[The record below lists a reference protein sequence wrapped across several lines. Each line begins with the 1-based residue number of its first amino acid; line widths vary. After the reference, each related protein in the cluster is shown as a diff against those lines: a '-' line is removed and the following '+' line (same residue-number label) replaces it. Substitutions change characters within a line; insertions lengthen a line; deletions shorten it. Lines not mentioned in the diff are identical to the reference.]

1 MQLPITLGT
10 ASVLGILFVGL
21 SVLVTTARVRG
32 GTGLGMGVE
41 APDGAPSP
49 LLIAVRRQGHFAEYV
64 PFSLILLGLLEAW
77 GLQHN
82 MLLTFGA
89 VLVAARLLL
98 SFGINAK
105 TPNPW
110 RLAGNALQW
119 GVILAMS
126 GSGAWRVFELYSHH

>member
-1 MQLPITLGT
+1 MIH
-10 ASVLGILFVGL
+10 ASVLLRRAIQADAIF
-21 SVLVTTARVRG
+21 S
-32 GTGLGMGVE
+32 GVS
-41 APDGAPSP
+41 A
-49 LLIAVRRQGHFAEYV
+49 L
-64 PFSLILLGLLEAW
+64 
-77 GLQHN
+77 
-82 MLLTFGA
+82 LLTFGA